1 VLFGVGLGLTLDEFA
16 LWLNLQDV
24 YWSPKGRES
33 IDAVIVAG
41 CLLTIALLGLQF
53 WIEVLQAVLVFA
65 GVGGENLS
73 SSESTAVLV
82 PVQLLGAALAAVC
95 FLKGKTFAGLVG
107 LFIPAVATVGALRL
121 AKPDSRWA
129 GRYEGGKLDRSR
141 SRFAHASG

>member
-1 VLFGVGLGLTLDEFA
+1 M
-16 LWLNLQDV
+16 
-24 YWSPKGRES
+24 
-33 IDAVIVAG
+33 
-41 CLLTIALLGLQF
+41 TIALLGLQF

-129 GRYEGGKLDRSR
+129 ERYEGGKLDRSR